1 MKKGIVFS
9 FESFIALLFFVTI
22 LLSMNYETN
31 TSLKELLILE
41 QENDL
46 LKIWSV
52 NFPNKGEMINDSKLL
67 FNNFELFLDEI
78 KIHETKIK
86 KNGIGSETVIIDK
99 DLVEKKVR
107 IVVYFN

>member
-31 TSLKELLILE
+31 NSLKELLILE

-46 LKIWSV
+46 LKIWSI
-52 NFPNKGEMINDSKLL
+52 NFPSTSEMITDSKLL

-78 KIHETKIK
+78 KIYGK
-86 KNGIGSETVIIDK
+86 KLGENGIGNETIIVD
-99 DLVEKKVR
+99 DNLIERKVR
-107 IVVYFN
+107 IIVYFD